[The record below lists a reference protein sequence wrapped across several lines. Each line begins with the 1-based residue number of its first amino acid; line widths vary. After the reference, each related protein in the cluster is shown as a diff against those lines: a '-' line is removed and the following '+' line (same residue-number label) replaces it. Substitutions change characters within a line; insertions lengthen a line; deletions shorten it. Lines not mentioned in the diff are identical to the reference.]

1 MNVRCPTCRGVGRVT
16 TRFHDTLGLPVDP
29 SPDDIGR
36 AFRRKAL
43 QYHPDRNRAPDS
55 GARMKEINEA
65 RRLLSRSADIR
76 AGQACPECGGAKTVW
91 QSDAQAD
98 AGAGRNGRDQHNP
111 RAGRSGNRSAHGRMS
126 GGRGRCWFILAL
138 LLIAG
143 LGGAGYYSW
152 YVSQEMES
160 GPVSTPTPTAT
171 ALPIAIEA
179 PTPTP
184 TPSPSPVPTST
195 PTSVPCADPTPT
207 PPPTATP
214 APTATPTPEWP
225 PHPLSDA
232 WRDWARGW
240 SEQQVDVALRESLGV
255 FEEGLD
261 ALEDLPRSDACA
273 LAAAFEVRLE
283 IAEHLVDVH
292 RLHNGNVPGQQS
304 GITWTVWLRFQR
316 ELLAEAVRAHAPVAE
331 CRSLLPT
338 PTATTTLAPTPTRP
352 AAQSTPLPPCP
363 TVTRMSPPTAAP
375 TATATPRPTSTPR
388 STATHTLRPTA
399 TPTSAVA
406 STPTPASIPMPI
418 PADPRALECMLDTA
432 CSGLLA
438 GGRTYKSQAVH
449 DRQYWIHSDTTSAFR
464 RLVREMVMPT
474 IEGWTHTE
482 WREATEERSGVLRW
496 YTQDVYWPDPS
507 GALCPRHA
515 AGCTSVPDV
524 VSLNLFS
531 RSLRPYPDEVMYRTA
546 LHEAIHALFDGVHS
560 EEGLMCIREGCFT
573 DGYAV
578 AGGTWP
584 IRPINHGAYTLYGHP
599 NVEHGMTR
607 DEVRALFAPVPAS
620 QR

>member
-16 TRFHDTLGLPVDP
+16 TRLHDTLGLPLDP

-43 QYHPDRNRAPDS
+43 QYHPDRNKAPDA
-55 GARMKEINEA
+55 GARMKETIEA
-65 RRLLSRSADIR
+65 RRLLSRSAELR
-76 AGQACPECGGAKTVW
+76 AGQECPECGGAKTVW
-91 QSDAQAD
+91 RNDVQAD
-98 AGAGRNGRDQHNP
+98 AGAGRNGRDERNP
-111 RAGRSGNRSAHGRMS
+111 RPGRSGNKSARGRKS
-126 GGRGRCWFILAL
+126 GGRGRCWFILAF

-143 LGGAGYYSW
+143 VGGVGYYSW
-152 YVSQEMES
+152 YVSQEAES
-160 GPVSTPTPTAT
+160 TPVSTPTPTAT
-171 ALPIAIEA
+171 ALPVAVEA

-207 PPPTATP
+207 PPPTATS
-214 APTATPTPEWP
+214 APTATPTPDWP
-225 PHPLSDA
+225 PKPLSDA

-240 SEQQVDVALRESLGV
+240 SEQQVDAALGESLRV

-261 ALEDLPRSDACA
+261 ALEGLPRSDACA

-283 IAEHLVDVH
+283 MAEYLVDMH

-304 GITWTVWLRFQR
+304 GITWTLWLRFQR

-331 CRSLLPT
+331 CLSLLATPT
-338 PTATTTLAPTPTRP
+338 PTATMTPASTPTQP
-352 AAQSTPLPPCP
+352 AAESTPLPSCP
-363 TVTRMSPPTAAP
+363 TATPTRPPTAAP
-375 TATATPRPTSTPR
+375 TATATATPRPTPTPAA
-388 STATHTLRPTA
+388 TA
-399 TPTSAVA
+399 TSAVA
-406 STPTPASIPMPI
+406 ATPMPAPIPTPI

-449 DRQYWIHSDTTSAFR
+449 DRQYWIHSDTTPAFR
-464 RLVREMVMPT
+464 RLIREMVMPT

-482 WREATEERSGVLRW
+482 WREATVERSGVLRW

-531 RSLRPYPDEVMYRTA
+531 RSLRQYPDEIMYRTA
-546 LHEAIHALFDGVHS
+546 LHEAIHALFDGGHS

-573 DGYAV
+573 GGYTV

-584 IRPINHGAYTLYGHP
+584 IRPINHGAYALYGHP

-607 DEVRALFAPVPAS
+607 HEVRALFAPVPAS